1 MLYMGGCFSPKGA
14 VHSEY
19 KALLKANHEAKFKGM
34 YRSLED
40 LMEILHDFIWSEKA
54 YRMQLDR
61 FWEEI
66 QPDLVLN

>member
-1 MLYMGGCFSPKGA
+1 
-14 VHSEY
+14 
-19 KALLKANHEAKFKGM
+19 M

-54 YRMQLDR
+54 YRMQLDK

-66 QPDLVLN
+66 QPDLA